1 MLDHL
6 DASTTLNSKSVDF
19 LKNLI
24 QSLPR
29 GITRA
34 PPQRKPPPPPRD
46 TSTKHPLAVLPPE
59 KAVLNVR
66 PYAKTSGPRHV
77 PILASANGVP
87 FLRLRKPQ
95 PESLSRVIRQK
106 LARRMKDFDDK
117 ILCSHYWVPLASYED
132 EWDLILEQQCG
143 FDEEDAMGHQGSE
156 LTWSHEFGLWEISNV
171 TNFKELIA
179 KDNKIAEK
187 MMRLVDKETEL
198 ALQEGETVVRGRK
211 NNPIRSQWLK

>member
-1 MLDHL
+1 M
-6 DASTTLNSKSVDF
+6 
-19 LKNLI
+19 
-24 QSLPR
+24 
-29 GITRA
+29 
-34 PPQRKPPPPPRD
+34 
-46 TSTKHPLAVLPPE
+46 
-59 KAVLNVR
+59 
-66 PYAKTSGPRHV
+66 
-77 PILASANGVP
+77 
-87 FLRLRKPQ
+87 
-95 PESLSRVIRQK
+95 IRQK